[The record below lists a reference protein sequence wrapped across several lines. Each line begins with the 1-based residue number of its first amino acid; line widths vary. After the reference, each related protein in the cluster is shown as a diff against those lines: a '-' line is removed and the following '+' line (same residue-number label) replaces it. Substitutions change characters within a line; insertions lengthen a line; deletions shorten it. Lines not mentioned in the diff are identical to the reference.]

1 MLNKIIIF
9 GLVLFTLTS
18 CVSSKL
24 FNELDIKY
32 NQLKSDYDD
41 LSFKNDDLLKIK
53 TSFLGTLEQMI
64 AYGSNVVGDEEK
76 EFLVLYIGGW

>member
-9 GLVLFTLTS
+9 YLVLFTLTS

-53 TSFLGTLEQMI
+53 PELENQ
-64 AYGSNVVGDEEK
+64 
-76 EFLVLYIGGW
+76 LT